1 MQKPQR
7 LRGATKTLITFI
19 RTASGSRTSSGQS
32 SARYS
37 RLAYSCIC
45 GLAAIIV
52 AASTSTVFAQAP
64 DLGTAADFAVLAGS
78 NVSNTGATTLNGSL
92 GVSPGSAVTGFPPA
106 IVVAPGGTFIGDAVA
121 VQAQIDLTTAYNAA
135 ASRPTTA
142 DLTGKNLGGLTLTP
156 GVYNFASAAQLTG
169 TLTLNSLGNPN
180 AVFIFNIGST
190 LTTGSSSSVNVIGG
204 GLGSNVYW
212 RVGSSATLG
221 TTTSFIG
228 DILALTSITLDTG
241 ADITCGS
248 ALARNGAVTLDT
260 NTISTMHLSAC
271 STAAPLL
278 PVTTPGGVTPVSPV
292 AAAINAAFAA
302 ALAANNNVLP
312 SGFPQG
318 FLNLSGLSPALQA
331 AALQQL
337 AGEVGTG
344 VAPSGIQ
351 AMDSFLSLVLNPF
364 AGNPLSD
371 NRSGFGP
378 APPGMVVKTLGY
390 ADSAMPAKAP
400 AYGAIDAAIATADF
414 DPRRWSIWGAAY
426 GGQGQFSGNPLLGTY
441 DLSAAVY
448 GFATGADYRILPNT
462 IVGFALG
469 GGGTNFGLSDSL
481 GGGHSDMFQAAIYS
495 STRIGAAYVSAAV
508 AYAMQD
514 FTTDQHL
521 SIFSSDDLTAK
532 FVAND
537 VGVRLEGGYRFVVPG
552 LVPASS
558 FGITPYA
565 ALQAQD
571 FHAPAYAEDATS
583 DFARAYGASTT
594 MAYRSELGAWFD
606 QAHPLDSGTVLV
618 LRGRAA
624 WAHDE
629 VSDPVID
636 VSFLSL
642 PGSQFTLTGTPMP
655 RDLLLTTAGA
665 ELRFRGGISVS
676 AQFEGEFGDHA
687 MQYGGRGQIRYTW

>member
-1 MQKPQR
+1 M
-7 LRGATKTLITFI
+7 I
-19 RTASGSRTSSGQS
+19 
-32 SARYS
+32 
-37 RLAYSCIC
+37 
-45 GLAAIIV
+45 AA
-52 AASTSTVFAQAP
+52 AWPSTVFAQAP
-64 DLGTAADFAVLAGS
+64 NLGTAADFAVLAGS
-78 NVSNTGATTLNGSL
+78 TVTNTGATTLYGSL

-106 IVVAPGGTFIGDAVA
+106 IVVAPGGTFIADAVA
-121 VQAQIDLTTAYNAA
+121 VQAQIDLATAYNAA

-142 DLTGKNLGGLTLTP
+142 DLTGQNLGGLTLTP
-156 GVYNFASAAQLTG
+156 GVYNFASAAQLNG

-190 LTTGSSSSVNVIGG
+190 LTTGSSSSINVIGG

-260 NTISTMHLSAC
+260 NTIAIMRLSAC
-271 STAAPLL
+271 ATAAPLMPI
-278 PVTTPGGVTPVSPV
+278 PVTKPGVSPFTPVGAV
-292 AAAINAAFAA
+292 AAAINSAFATA
-302 ALAANNNVLP
+302 VAANNNVLP
-312 SGFPQG
+312 AGFPQG
-318 FLNLSGLSPALQA
+318 FLTLAGLPPALQV

-344 VAPSGIQ
+344 VPSTGIQ
-351 AMDSFLSLVLNPF
+351 ATNSFLSLVLNPF

-378 APPGMVVKTLGY
+378 APPGMIVKTLGY
-390 ADSAMPAKAP
+390 AQDSPVPAKAP
-400 AYGAIDAAIATADF
+400 AYGAIDKAIATADF

-426 GGQGQFSGNPLLGTY
+426 GSQGEFSGNSYLGTH
-441 DLSAAVY
+441 DLSAGVY
-448 GFATGADYRILPNT
+448 GFATGVDYRVLPNT

-469 GGGTNFGLSDSL
+469 GGGTNFGLSDGL
-481 GGGHSDMFQAAIYS
+481 GGGRSDMFQAAIYS
-495 STRIGAAYVSAAV
+495 STRIGPAYVSAAV
-508 AYAMQD
+508 AYTMQH
-514 FTTDQHL
+514 FTTDQYL
-521 SIFSSDDLTAK
+521 SIVSSDDLTAK
-532 FVAND
+532 FMAND
-537 VGVRLEGGYRFVVPG
+537 IGARIEGGYRFALPG

-565 ALQAQD
+565 ALQAQA
-571 FHAPAYAEDATS
+571 FHTPDYSEDTMS
-583 DFARAYGASTT
+583 DFARAFGASTT
-594 MAYRSELGAWFD
+594 TAYRSELGAWLD
-606 QAHPLDSGTVLV
+606 QARPLDSGAVLV

-629 VSDPVID
+629 VSEPGIN

-642 PGSQFTLTGTPMP
+642 AGSQFILNGTPMP
-655 RDLLLTTAGA
+655 RDLLLATAGA
-665 ELRFRGGISVS
+665 ELRFRGGISLS
-676 AQFEGEFGDHA
+676 AQFEGEFADRA
-687 MQYGGRGQIRYTW
+687 MQYGGRGEVRYSW